1 MLNDIMEIS
10 MGIINSVDD
19 LRDAFTDTGDDGDNG
34 EDGSEDSSWYDS
46 N

>member
-1 MLNDIMEIS
+1 

-19 LRDAFTDTGDDGDNG
+19 LRDAFTDTGDDGDDG
-34 EDGSEDSSWYDS
+34 EDGDDGNEDSSWYDS

>member
-10 MGIINSVDD
+10 MGIINSCDD